1 MSNNIWLLISRYF
14 SHPSP
19 ADKRNTGP
27 RQTPDWTAEDIDDIT
42 RKQGQAQSWA
52 RKSRATRMVT
62 DENELMV
69 LNFPMT
75 AYCLF
80 TSFFCAFAYGQSTPT
95 FLHMVG
101 ISDTSFISLLQV
113 PGLVL
118 ILACIGSSIVSANVL
133 APPLNRSS
141 LVWGLKGLCGGPIAI
156 LQLRELQA
164 LISRAEYEKENK
176 SSSF

>member
-1 MSNNIWLLISRYF
+1 MNSRLTLQYF
-14 SHPSP
+14 FPSP
-19 ADKRNTGP
+19 TTTDKRNTGP
-27 RQTPDWTAEDIDDIT
+27 RQTPDWTPEAIDEIT

-52 RKSRATRMVT
+52 RKSRASRMVT
-62 DENELMV
+62 DDNELMV

-101 ISDTSFISLLQV
+101 ISDTSFTSLLQV

-118 ILACIGSSIVSANVL
+118 ILACIGSSIVSANIL

-141 LVWGLKGLCGGPIAI
+141 LVWGFKGLCGGPIAI

-164 LISRAEYEKENK
+164 LVSRAEYEKENK